1 MVEVDVHIRR
11 ARGLDDYLAC
21 VALQKEVWGYSE
33 LEDIAAQPMLLIGD
47 RFGGSVLVAE
57 DAAGR
62 YVGFAFAMPAWKVD
76 KRLFWWSH
84 MTAVVAAYRNRNVG
98 LALKL
103 RQRREALNH
112 GIDLIEWTFDPLQA
126 LNGHFNVGKLGVVVR
141 EYEENVYGSTSSP
154 LHRGLPTDRFVAEW
168 HLDSDRVKQRTDN
181 GDRSVILRDL
191 DVLQRI
197 SEAGESPALTLE
209 DGPLL
214 LEVPTDLKE
223 LRDRD
228 LKAASSWQQN
238 LRQACRHYFSHG
250 WSVTDFVR
258 ISEPGPQAF
267 YVLEKTGS

>member
-1 MVEVDVHIRR
+1 MVEVDVRIRR

-57 DAAGR
+57 NAAGR

-84 MTAVVAAYRNRNVG
+84 MTAVVAEYRNRNLG
-98 LALKL
+98 LELKL
-103 RQRREALNH
+103 RQRREALNQ
-112 GIDLIEWTFDPLQA
+112 GIDVMEWTFDPMQA
-126 LNGHFNVGKLGVVVR
+126 LNGYFNVAKLGVVVR
-141 EYEENVYGSTSSP
+141 EHEENVYGNTSSP

-168 HLDSDRVKQRTDN
+168 HLDSERVKQRIDAA
-181 GDRSVILRDL
+181 DRSVVLRDL
-191 DVLQRI
+191 DGLQHI
-197 SEAGESPALTLE
+197 NESGDSPVLTLQ

-214 LEVPTDLKE
+214 LEIPADLSE

-228 LKAASSWQQN
+228 LEAAAAWQQN
-238 LRQACRHYFSHG
+238 LRRACCHYFSQG
-250 WSVTDFVR
+250 WTVTDFVR
-258 ISEPGPQAF
+258 VREPRPQAF
-267 YVLEKTGS
+267 YVLEKAVS